1 MSLERW
7 KPAVP
12 RHWLLVIAGLMWS
25 AVGVMLCLFAVT
37 WLSGVRWIE
46 ATGLGASG
54 ALLGL
59 LIYRV
64 GFHRIVRKNIDRI
77 EHAAER
83 PCLFSF
89 QAWRS
94 YVIIVLMIAMGV
106 FLRHSMIPKPFLAVP
121 YETMGLA
128 LLLASLHYYAGFRRS
143 TARREL

>member
-25 AVGVMLCLFAVT
+25 AVGVMLCLFAAS
-37 WLSGVRWIE
+37 WLSVVGWVE
-46 ATGLGASG
+46 AAGLGAAG
-54 ALLGL
+54 VLLGL
-59 LIYRV
+59 LIYRM

-89 QAWRS
+89 QAWKS
-94 YVIIVLMIAMGV
+94 YLIVIAMIVMGA
-106 FLRHSMIPKPFLAVP
+106 FLRHSMIPKPFLAVL

-128 LLLASLHYYAGFRRS
+128 LFLASLHYYANFRRI
-143 TARREL
+143 AVHR